1 MTTPPLPGMG
11 APPSLADAMR
21 PHVANLLKINATREV
36 SKSFSKPLLD
46 EIETF
51 IETSQ
56 ALMTFESDV
65 LQGMREV
72 LTQDLV
78 DDAVVDAITD
88 LLYPPEPPELAFPN
102 LGAFVEGYVVRV
114 YRREVKLGTGHI
126 WCPSWFEHEPL
137 VVAMQCLWSAF
148 ETYRRDPGIGPLV
161 FHRDGLLPIMN
172 AYTHPD
178 GPLKGCSVI
187 EGHNPDKMLA
197 PLPCDPIPEGLFD
210 PTPAEL
216 AGMPTAP
223 PELPSAPLLT
233 GASDE

>member
-1 MTTPPLPGMG
+1 MG

-21 PHVANLLKINATREV
+21 PHVDALLKLNTTREV
-36 SKSFSKPLLD
+36 SKTFGRPLLE
-46 EIETF
+46 EINDLVESS
-51 IETSQ
+51 E
-56 ALMTFESDV
+56 ALTIFEADV
-65 LQGMREV
+65 QRGLKEV
-72 LTQDLV
+72 LTQDRV

-88 LLYPPEPPELAFPN
+88 LLYPPEPPELAFPD

-114 YRREVKLGTGHI
+114 YRREVEFGTAHI

-178 GPLKGCSVI
+178 GPLKGCSVL
-187 EGHNPDKMLA
+187 EGHLPDKMLK
-197 PLPCDPIPEGLFD
+197 PLPCNPIPEDLFK
-210 PTPAEL
+210 PTPAEM

-223 PELPSAPLLT
+223 PELPNTPLLT